1 MAILYPTPE
10 EVAAAV
16 AWAVDVRR
24 ARVRRKPEGLLLS
37 EAALA
42 ERVSAY
48 AIKPTPHG
56 IGWWVVG
63 ILVDTTDLEHGEY
76 EILMASGTPLLRTT
90 PRYPAPAVEHPKPS
104 RWYFSGATKRWE
116 INPDVP
122 DDGEAP
128 PFHGR

>member
-10 EVAAAV
+10 EVEAAI

-48 AIKPTPHG
+48 AIKPQPHG

-63 ILVDTTDLEHGEY
+63 ILVDTTDPDHSEY

-90 PRYPAPAVEHPKPS
+90 PRYPVEPRKPAKPS
-104 RWYFSGATKRWE
+104 RWYFSGERKRWE
-116 INPDVP
+116 VNPNVP
-122 DDGEAP
+122 DDGEP
-128 PFHGR
+128 PPLGSR